1 MVAVFSDKV
10 VRGVRGLGLLTNA
23 SRPHTPVAPVCHSRI
38 GFRLSIPFIR
48 HSVSTGMDLVE
59 KAKDAAAQR
68 AVDNHVKDNYI
79 VGIGSGSTV
88 VYAVEHLARKVHEHG
103 WKISCVPTSFQAKEL
118 IRKHGLVMTDLE
130 ESPELNVAID
140 GADEIDAKL
149 TLIKG
154 GGGCLTQEKII
165 ASCAKEFVV
174 VADYRKDSSTLGEN
188 WKKGI
193 PVEVIPMSYVPVQ
206 RKIEKLL
213 GHKAELRQA
222 AKKCGPVVT
231 DNGNFILDCKFTP
244 QKDWSAVNTA
254 LKMIPGVVETGLF
267 VGMAHK
273 AYYGLNDGTVNEKKA
288 A

>member
-1 MVAVFSDKV
+1 MHALHSVFLCCP
-10 VRGVRGLGLLTNA
+10 GVNICLLLIRSNRPLLYLRALLTSLHRA
-23 SRPHTPVAPVCHSRI
+23 RFQVCSCC
-38 GFRLSIPFIR
+38 
-48 HSVSTGMDLVE
+48 
-59 KAKDAAAQR
+59 
-68 AVDNHVKDNYI
+68 NNYI

-88 VYAVEHLARKVHEHG
+88 VYAVEHLARRVKEHG

-273 AYYGLNDGTVNEKKA
+273 AYYGLNDGSVNEKKA
-288 A
+288 P

>member
-1 MVAVFSDKV
+1 MVVLFSDKFHL
-10 VRGVRGLGLLTNA
+10 RGLRSFAFCLANA
-23 SRPHTPVAPVCHSRI
+23 RFACPYVTDSRI
-38 GFRLSIPFIR
+38 AYNVPTQPTRS
-48 HSVSTGMDLVE
+48 SVVKMDLVE
-59 KAKDAAAQR
+59 KAKEAAAQR
-68 AVDNHVKDNYI
+68 AVDNHIKNNYI

-88 VYAVEHLARKVHEHG
+88 VYAVEHLARRVKEHG

-273 AYYGLNDGTVNEKKA
+273 AYYGLNDGSVNEKKA
-288 A
+288 P

>member
-1 MVAVFSDKV
+1 MTD
-10 VRGVRGLGLLTNA
+10 
-23 SRPHTPVAPVCHSRI
+23 SRI
-38 GFRLSIPFIR
+38 AYNVPTQPTRS
-48 HSVSTGMDLVE
+48 SVVKMDLVE
-59 KAKDAAAQR
+59 KAKEAAAQR
-68 AVDNHVKDNYI
+68 AVDSHIKNNYI

-88 VYAVEHLARKVHEHG
+88 VYAVEHLARRVKEHG

-273 AYYGLNDGTVNEKKA
+273 AYYGLNDGSVNEKKA
-288 A
+288 P